1 MASASPGLT
10 STTVTFSV
18 VVMVMVVR
26 TKCRRQGHEERKE
39 WNGWWERLFS
49 STATFSVREY
59 CWSCDLGTKP
69 IGKVTGKDAD
79 VVNKWR
85 QKVLLTAY
93 SVCILLSYD
102 WKAALYLQLYVHI
115 LLHDEFKVQNQ
126 VKLLKVYQMATTKT
140 LEEFCLQWLDQCREV
155 GQNAERQGSGQV

>member
-26 TKCRRQGHEERKE
+26 TKWRRQGHEERKE
-39 WNGWWERLFS
+39 WNGWWEKLFS

-59 CWSCDLGTKP
+59 CWSCDLSTKP
-69 IGKVTGKDAD
+69 IGTVTGKDAE
-79 VVNKWR
+79 VVKIWR

-102 WKAALYLQLYVHI
+102 WKAALYLQLYI
-115 LLHDEFKVQNQ
+115 YTWLHNEFKVQNSET
-126 VKLLKVYQMATTKT
+126 VKG
-140 LEEFCLQWLDQCREV
+140 LQDGYYRNTRRVLSKMTWSVQRGR
-155 GQNAERQGSGQV
+155 GQSAECQGSGQV